1 MGVAKQKGAMRCTK
15 QPAESPLQESATV
28 VFRCAAPLDARVYV
42 AGSFNRWSSDK
53 HALTHDAA
61 TGLVQTSVTL
71 PPGRH
76 EYKFVVDGAWMV
88 DPSCPDWVI
97 NEHGSL
103 NSVVIV

>member
-1 MGVAKQKGAMRCTK
+1 VD
-15 QPAESPLQESATV
+15 SPFQEPTTV

-42 AGSFNRWSSDK
+42 AGSFNRWSNDK

-88 DPSCPDWVI
+88 DPNCPDWVI